1 MNERRVMPSV
11 VEAPGRMGGALIVP
25 PPPRSLD
32 YARDDGALAL

>member
-25 PPPRSLD
+25 PPP
-32 YARDDGALAL
+32 DGALAL